1 MVTESPMV
9 RSLSEEDMDAVKA
22 RIVPFLQ
29 YVVVYGNR
37 EIVSEVHNSIHNI

>member
-1 MVTESPMV
+1 MV
-9 RSLSEEDMDAVKA
+9 RRLSEDDMDAVKD

-37 EIVSEVHNSIHNI
+37 EIVSEVHNSIHYT